1 MKNTIIHSDLIEIY
15 RTLQSTTAE
24 YIFFQVNL
32 EYSPNYILNH
42 KIKYTQRKSQ
52 EVLLTPTKINQKLV
66 KEKYTQKV

>member
-42 KIKYTQRKSQ
+42 KIK
-52 EVLLTPTKINQKLV
+52 
-66 KEKYTQKV
+66 